1 MMNQAKDAAAEE
13 NPSRHFPGAIR
24 LSFRPFPAP
33 FSFRKKT
40 VKLPSLQNSNLPN

>member
-1 MMNQAKDAAAEE
+1 MPIHAKDVAAEA

-33 FSFRKKT
+33 FSFRRKT
-40 VKLPSLQNSNLPN
+40 VKLPALQISNLPN